1 MLRKQRRGSHGH
13 LMRVALRA
21 VWAVILTGGLVQLG
35 NGLQTDLLGVRAGI
49 EKFSPLA
56 IGLIMAGYYVGYSA
70 GPLVSPFV
78 IRRLGHV
85 RTIWTA
91 MIVAA
96 SSIVVHGILVS
107 PLAWTLL
114 RVISGLA
121 LSVNFVAVESWINDR
136 TENRVRGRV
145 FSVYMVWQMAAMTI
159 AQFLLTTGN
168 PATMSLFLLSAGLFV
183 VSSVPVLALHRGGVI
198 HAPPEPFSLPS
209 LFRMSPLAASV
220 TMLAGVSWAIVFTFG
235 PVYAQR
241 EGLTLSQIGFFMGVS
256 MIAGAA
262 VQFPLG
268 WISDHIGRRLTI
280 GLMAAGGVLASL
292 FGVWAQTQGVA
303 MLDVCSALIGA
314 LTFPLYAIS
323 VAHANDAV
331 QPSQRVSA
339 AAGLV
344 LLFGLGSIA
353 GPLLTGWTVGAF
365 GSVAYFWMLAAVAA
379 ASVTAAAVAR

>member
-1 MLRKQRRGSHGH
+1 
-13 LMRVALRA
+13 MRVALRA

-49 EKFSPLA
+49 EKFSPFA

-85 RTIWTA
+85 RTIWIA

-96 SSIVVHGILVS
+96 SSIALHGIFVS
-107 PLAWTLL
+107 PPAWTLL
-114 RVISGLA
+114 RVVSGLA
-121 LSVNFVAVESWINDR
+121 LSVNFVAVESWINGR

-168 PATMSLFLLSAGLFV
+168 PATMSLFLLSAGLFI

-198 HAPPEPFSLPS
+198 HAPPEPFGLLS
-209 LFRMSPLAASV
+209 LFRLSPLGAAV
-220 TMLAGVSWAIVFTFG
+220 TVLAGVSWAIVFTFG

-241 EGLTLSQIGFFMGVS
+241 EGMTLSQIGFFMGVS
-256 MIAGAA
+256 MVAGAV

-268 WISDHIGRRLTI
+268 WVSDHIGRRLTI
-280 GLMAAGGVLASL
+280 GSMAAGGVLASL
-292 FGVWAQTQGVA
+292 FGVWAQTQGVVA
-303 MLDVCSALIGA
+303 LDLCSALIGA
-314 LTFPLYAIS
+314 LVFPLYAIS

-331 QPSQRVSA
+331 QPFQRVAA

-365 GSVAYFWMLAAVAA
+365 GSVAYFWMLAAVSA